1 MSKKRKKQM
10 RRPSSAMCERCGQVA
25 RTSVP
30 LPITGAS
37 FAHKLGTIG
46 LPRVY
51 ENVTKPVGAEIAFKL
66 AIEAGIIDEDGNLTP
81 EYQ

>member
-51 ENVTKPVGAEIAFKL
+51 ENVMKPVDADVAIQL
-66 AIEAGIIDEDGNLTP
+66 AIEAGIIDKDGNLMP
-81 EYQ
+81 DYQ